1 MADRTS
7 VEGEVADNPIVTSFG
22 NAGTRTARVNTG
34 SVTLKG
40 DELLVYSVTVK
51 GANPAFGFACR
62 HLALHS
68 AEDFEGHPRAK
79 YEWDY
84 SPDRDRDRLMLL
96 LSFVGAVRYTVR
108 IDHISQA
115 GALLKT
121 VRDVDYESQ
130 DPEDTAED
138 NLSVFHRA

>member
-1 MADRTS
+1 
-7 VEGEVADNPIVTSFG
+7 VEGKVADDPIVTSFG
-22 NAGTRTARVNTG
+22 NAGRRTARASRG

-40 DELLVYSVTVK
+40 DELLVYTVTVR
-51 GANPAFGFACR
+51 GANAAFGFACR
-62 HLALHS
+62 HRALHS

-84 SPDRDRDRLMLL
+84 LPDRDKDLVKLL
-96 LSFVGAVRYTVR
+96 LTFVGAVTYTVR

-115 GALLKT
+115 GALLRT

-138 NLSVFHRA
+138 NLSVFHRD

>member
-1 MADRTS
+1 MSS
-7 VEGEVADNPIVTSFG
+7 VEAEVAENPIVTPFG
-22 NAGTRTARVNTG
+22 NVGTRTARVTKG
-34 SVTLKG
+34 SVTLTG
-40 DELLVYSVTVK
+40 DELLVYTVTVR
-51 GANPAFGFACR
+51 GANPAFGVACR
-62 HLALHS
+62 HRALHS

-84 SPDRDRDRLMLL
+84 IPDRDRDLLKLL
-96 LSFVGAVRYTVR
+96 LLFVGAVKYTVR

-115 GALLKT
+115 GALIRT

-130 DPEDTAED
+130 DPQDTAED